1 MKPEC
6 QLIGENGNVKMKFGI
21 VSIIISAILFF
32 SMSVQ
37 GEMVQRSDGTWVQAP
52 ATPPPVKRAPVYNGI
67 GNAIGTYV
75 SSHRS
80 MYSCQKELD
89 RAFRIQ
95 RRTSYILYC
104 IPPFDETSFRCRTKA
119 GKNIKWSC
127 TSDGDLYCNMSY

>member
-89 RAFRIQ
+89 RAFSILTFIFVFFMAKHFYNACIARPGMI
-95 RRTSYILYC
+95 TSSLSLSPIKITC
-104 IPPFDETSFRCRTKA
+104 WPSFVR
-119 GKNIKWSC
+119 
-127 TSDGDLYCNMSY
+127 